1 MNPRIFLCATVVVT
15 LCIVI
20 GFVWVLYGTPIHD
33 VRLLILERA
42 FVDAHMRHPSGSI
55 LVEQKTY
62 LGGQY
67 AHGSKRCVYAIGELR
82 SMKLS
87 KDNIKK
93 SYEHVFVSFGEEHL
107 PVLILFRDESE
118 ESYELPFVVWQDEL
132 TGMMDGLSTTYMVYV
147 ATTYPYLGDPRCND

>member
-1 MNPRIFLCATVVVT
+1 
-15 LCIVI
+15 
-20 GFVWVLYGTPIHD
+20 
-33 VRLLILERA
+33 
-42 FVDAHMRHPSGSI
+42 
-55 LVEQKTY
+55 
-62 LGGQY
+62 
-67 AHGSKRCVYAIGELR
+67 
-82 SMKLS
+82 MKLS